1 MSNFHKTGLL
11 LFLIAALTSCKNDV
25 NDYTAYFGGVVTNP
39 RTPYVIFSKDDKVI
53 DTLHLDDQN
62 RFFIKFDS
70 LAPGLYSFKHE
81 PDYQYVYFDKNDSL
95 MVSINTSNFDESI
108 VFSGN
113 GDKKNNFMMDLYL
126 MQEKDRAADYTIY
139 NTNFSTFQKNLDSIF
154 AVRQA
159 FYKKGKSE
167 IKWSDDFNFYADA
180 RLNLNYY
187 AKKEYYP
194 YLHKR
199 RTGKEA
205 ISKVPA
211 GFYDFRKKIDFNDPR
226 LTNFSPFVRYFTAM
240 LNNIADTSKSTSTN
254 AEENSLKHNILKLNI
269 ADSIFSNKIV
279 KNEVLDNIAFAYML
293 EDHNIVNSQKFL
305 DHFLTLSTDDHTT
318 NDIKKM
324 SDAVRLLKEG
334 QKLPGIKLLDTN
346 NNCFD
351 IQNNI
356 QKETVIFFWT
366 VCAQNHLDLVYKK
379 LDVLKKMH
387 KNVNFIAVNV
397 DEDKEWKKMM
407 KQYEFH
413 NAFQLRAGNLK
424 ALKDKWVFTKINRT
438 IILNSDG
445 TIKNAFANLMDA
457 KFSDNL

>member
-1 MSNFHKTGLL
+1 MSNFHKIGLL
-11 LFLIAALTSCKNDV
+11 LFLIAALTSCKNDD
-25 NDYTAYFGGVVTNP
+25 NDYSAYFGGVVTNP
-39 RTPYVIFSKDDKVI
+39 KTPYVIFSKDDKVI
-53 DTLHLDDQN
+53 DTLHLDEQN

-126 MQEKDRAADYTIY
+126 MQEKDRIADYNIY
-139 NTNFSTFQKNLDSIF
+139 NANFNAFQKNLDS
-154 AVRQA
+154 VYSLRQA
-159 FYKKGKSE
+159 FYKKEKSE
-167 IKWSDDFNFYADA
+167 INWSDDFNFYANA

-187 AKKEYYP
+187 AKKECYP

-211 GFYDFRKKIDFNDPR
+211 NFYDFRKEINFNDPR

-240 LNNIADTSKSTSTN
+240 LNNIADTNKHNSTN
-254 AEENSLKHNILKLNI
+254 SEENSLKDNILKLNI

-293 EDHNIVNSQKFL
+293 EDHNITNSQKFL
-305 DHFLTLSTDDHTT
+305 DHFLTLSTDDHKT

-356 QKETVIFFWT
+356 RKETVIFFWT

-379 LDVLKKMH
+379 LDVLKKEH
-387 KNVNFIAVNV
+387 KNINFIAVNV

-407 KQYEFH
+407 QLHEFQ
-413 NAFQLRAGNLK
+413 NAFQLRAGNLQ

-445 TIKNAFANLMDA
+445 TIKNAFANLMDV